1 MNGDVNPLGLKS
13 LTERLDLN
21 FVLQAAGL
29 GVWELDPQTNQ
40 VDWDDRCQRLFGV
53 TNTDSLSY
61 EQAVRHIHP
70 DDLGR
75 VQEAVQHA
83 LTAQADG
90 RYDITHR
97 TLGAEDNQL
106 RWVRFW
112 GQAYFGEEGKAY
124 RLAGVAQD
132 VTEQVLARQQV
143 EERERRFQS
152 LIEQAPVATSLFV
165 GRDLVISIA
174 NEPMLQFWGKGSG
187 VLGKPL
193 AEVLPELRE
202 QPFLTILDNV
212 YTTGNPYQ
220 AVADRCELIID
231 GELRTFYFNFTYQP
245 IFDEQE
251 QVYGVMN
258 MAVDVT
264 DQVLAQQL
272 VKESQ
277 VQLLSL
283 FEQSPVGIA
292 IISEENLTYQ
302 MANPF
307 YGALVGRRPEQLV
320 GKPLLEALPELA
332 GQGFD
337 LLLREVIETGVPF
350 SANEVA
356 VDLVRNDRLDRI
368 YVDLLY
374 QPRIDIKGI
383 VSEILVVA
391 TDVTQ
396 QVMVRRKIEDSEERY
411 RTLSGEL
418 EQEVQRRTEEL
429 MAANEELAATNEEL
443 ASTNDEYARLNDELG
458 EANELFSRSNQNLEQ
473 FAYIASHDL
482 QEPLRKVQQFGDLLQ
497 AEYSQQLG
505 EGRLYVERMQAAA
518 NRMSTL
524 IRDLLNFSRVSM
536 RQEMVESVP
545 LTDVVNTVLT
555 DLELVIQEKGAVVR
569 VEPLPVIEGDQ
580 SQLEQLFQNLLSNA
594 LKFTQPGRVPQI
606 DVRLETLSAFRLP
619 PSVKP
624 ARLASS
630 YYRIDV
636 VDNGIGFDEKYLDRI
651 FQVFQRLHNKRDY
664 AGTGIG
670 LAICEKVAVNHGG
683 AITAAS
689 EPGQGA
695 TFSVFLP
702 V

>member
-1 MNGDVNPLGLKS
+1 M
-13 LTERLDLN
+13 
-21 FVLQAAGL
+21 
-29 GVWELDPQTNQ
+29 
-40 VDWDDRCQRLFGV
+40 FGV
-53 TNTDSLSY
+53 TNTDSVSY

-70 DDLGR
+70 DDMDR
-75 VQEAVQHA
+75 VHEAVQRA

-90 RYDITHR
+90 RYDVTHR
-97 TLGAEDNQL
+97 TLGADDNQL

-112 GQAYFGEEGKAY
+112 GQAYYGEEGKAC

-165 GRDLVISIA
+165 GRDLVIAIA
-174 NEPMLQFWGKGSG
+174 NEPMLQFWGKGSA

-212 YTTGNPYQ
+212 YTTGKPYQ
-220 AVADRCELIID
+220 AVADRCELVID
-231 GELRTFYFNFTYQP
+231 GELRTFYFSFTYQP

-277 VQLLSL
+277 MQLLSL

-307 YGALVGRRPEQLV
+307 YGFLVGRRPEQIV

-337 LLLREVIETGVPF
+337 LLLREVIETGIPF
-350 SANEVA
+350 TANEVA

-374 QPRIDIKGI
+374 QPRIDAKGI

-396 QVMVRRKIEDSEERY
+396 QVLVRRKIEDSEERY

-536 RQEMVESVP
+536 RQEMVESVS
-545 LTDVVNTVLT
+545 LTEVVNTVLT

-606 DVRLETLSAFRLP
+606 DVRLETLSALRLP

-670 LAICEKVAVNHGG
+670 LAICEKVAANHGG

-702 V
+702 L